1 MLGEEVAGSGHGRN
15 KQAAEQEAA
24 YSALVKRGWL

>member
-1 MLGEEVAGSGHGRN
+1 MLGDQVAGRGHGRN

-24 YSALVKRGWL
+24 HGALLNRGWE